1 MLLSKHLISIFIGKE
16 TGILKLLNH
25 LLSIFIGW
33 GNDILEL
40 LNHLVSIF
48 IVRQNHILLK
58 LVAEFLNTK
67 LVNKTEFG
75 FQTFIQKCEVTLV
88 FVYCWY
94 LLVFHY

>member
-1 MLLSKHLISIFIGKE
+1 MLLLKHLVTIFIGKE
-16 TGILKLLNH
+16 NGTLKLLNH

-67 LVNKTEFG
+67 LINNRDRV
-75 FQTFIQKCEVTLV
+75 
-88 FVYCWY
+88 
-94 LLVFHY
+94 